1 MWHEARK
8 QEKKIRGLLVDYQR
22 RAQRRKDYYEK
33 IRADPTQFLQLH
45 GRQCK
50 IHIDPGIAIAANS
63 PATMM
68 PWQGNEEIMID
79 RFDARAH
86 LDFIREPRK
95 DDDDEQMSYE
105 ERHLNYE
112 RYRILVQNEFLTISE
127 SKFLHQLYLE
137 EKFGPVTKTD
147 ADDAKKKSTANAA
160 IPYKYSDE
168 DTIQTDDSRKYLD
181 IKPKN
186 DGSDESDEESEVDF
200 DLSIDV
206 SKIGTDQANE
216 LNTTAHGFGMTT
228 NDFYSFLNNDLEEA
242 ENIQLARLAEE
253 EKAMFA
259 GRRSRRE
266 RRAFRLKA
274 LEGKALS
281 PLSYATR
288 KSPSYT
294 DFDQLSSMM
303 TSRSPTPENSGQVTY
318 ITSFGDEEPTTNDKS
333 KTSTKSKTSKNH
345 SRKKRSSRSRSPRR
359 KSRSLSK
366 GHSRRHRSRSRNKSV
381 SPIRNNTQL
390 PAAQKPPPVQRYY
403 GRRGNDSSSE
413 LSISDDDDKD
423 KNTNNVKPPLPD
435 LSLSSSSKKQGPSD
449 SKPTPQEL
457 MKRKMKV
464 LLNKQYKADKKAQR
478 ERELKME
485 REQIEREEEI
495 KELSLKMRRKRRQLR
510 HPENSS
516 SSSRSKSRS
525 KSSSSSSSSSS
536 SNYSRYR
543 SRRRRSR
550 SRSGGRRSR
559 SRSGGHRSRSRSG
572 GRRRSKSSD
581 RRRRSRSDD
590 KRWSRRSE
598 ERDRYRRD
606 DRRDY
611 DRRDDYRSRRSPERR
626 DRRVNRR
633 DSPSRKEIKQRE
645 SPIKKEIKQQ
655 RESPVRKEIKQREIS
670 DRIKKENVVRPIV
683 KITYEASPKRYVSS
697 TKVQSNLKP
706 LVDYD

>member
-86 LDFIREPRK
+86 LDFIREPKK
-95 DDDDEQMSYE
+95 DDEDEQMSYE

-168 DTIQTDDSRKYLD
+168 DTIQIDDSRKYLD

-186 DGSDESDEESEVDF
+186 EGSDESDEESEVDF

-216 LNTTAHGFGMTT
+216 LNSTAHGFGMTT

-294 DFDQLSSMM
+294 DFDHLSSMM

-333 KTSTKSKTSKNH
+333 KTSTK
-345 SRKKRSSRSRSPRR
+345 
-359 KSRSLSK
+359 
-366 GHSRRHRSRSRNKSV
+366 
-381 SPIRNNTQL
+381 
-390 PAAQKPPPVQRYY
+390 
-403 GRRGNDSSSE
+403 
-413 LSISDDDDKD
+413 
-423 KNTNNVKPPLPD
+423 
-435 LSLSSSSKKQGPSD
+435 
-449 SKPTPQEL
+449 
-457 MKRKMKV
+457 
-464 LLNKQYKADKKAQR
+464 
-478 ERELKME
+478 
-485 REQIEREEEI
+485 
-495 KELSLKMRRKRRQLR
+495 
-510 HPENSS
+510 
-516 SSSRSKSRS
+516 
-525 KSSSSSSSSSS
+525 
-536 SNYSRYR
+536 
-543 SRRRRSR
+543 
-550 SRSGGRRSR
+550 
-559 SRSGGHRSRSRSG
+559 
-572 GRRRSKSSD
+572 
-581 RRRRSRSDD
+581 
-590 KRWSRRSE
+590 
-598 ERDRYRRD
+598 
-606 DRRDY
+606 
-611 DRRDDYRSRRSPERR
+611 
-626 DRRVNRR
+626 
-633 DSPSRKEIKQRE
+633 
-645 SPIKKEIKQQ
+645 
-655 RESPVRKEIKQREIS
+655 
-670 DRIKKENVVRPIV
+670 
-683 KITYEASPKRYVSS
+683 
-697 TKVQSNLKP
+697 
-706 LVDYD
+706 

>member
-33 IRADPTQFLQLH
+33 IKADPTQFLQLH

-50 IHIDPGIAIAANS
+50 IHIDPSIAIAANS

-86 LDFIREPRK
+86 LDFIREPKK
-95 DDDDEQMSYE
+95 DDEDEQMSYE

-127 SKFLHQLYLE
+127 NKFLHQLYLE
-137 EKFGPVTKTD
+137 EKFGPVTKSD

-181 IKPKN
+181 IKPKT

-216 LNTTAHGFGMTT
+216 LNSTAHSFGMTT

-333 KTSTKSKTSKNH
+333 KTGSKSKSSKNH
-345 SRKKRSSRSRSPRR
+345 SRKKRCSRSRSPRR

-366 GHSRRHRSRSRNKSV
+366 SRSRRYRSRSRNKSV
-381 SPIRNNTQL
+381 SPIRNNAQL
-390 PAAQKPPPVQRYY
+390 PAVQKPPPVQRYY

-423 KNTNNVKPPLPD
+423 KNTNNTKPPLPD
-435 LSLSSSSKKQGPSD
+435 LSLSSSSKKQCSSD

-464 LLNKQYKADKKAQR
+464 LLNKQYKADKK
-478 ERELKME
+478 
-485 REQIEREEEI
+485 
-495 KELSLKMRRKRRQLR
+495 SSKRTR
-510 HPENSS
+510 
-516 SSSRSKSRS
+516 
-525 KSSSSSSSSSS
+525 
-536 SNYSRYR
+536 
-543 SRRRRSR
+543 
-550 SRSGGRRSR
+550 
-559 SRSGGHRSRSRSG
+559 
-572 GRRRSKSSD
+572 
-581 RRRRSRSDD
+581 
-590 KRWSRRSE
+590 
-598 ERDRYRRD
+598 
-606 DRRDY
+606 
-611 DRRDDYRSRRSPERR
+611 
-626 DRRVNRR
+626 
-633 DSPSRKEIKQRE
+633 
-645 SPIKKEIKQQ
+645 
-655 RESPVRKEIKQREIS
+655 
-670 DRIKKENVVRPIV
+670 
-683 KITYEASPKRYVSS
+683 T
-697 TKVQSNLKP
+697 
-706 LVDYD
+706 

>member
-33 IRADPTQFLQLH
+33 IKADPTQFLQLH

-50 IHIDPGIAIAANS
+50 IHIDPSIAIAANS

-86 LDFIREPRK
+86 LDFIREPKK
-95 DDDDEQMSYE
+95 DDEDEQMSYE

-112 RYRILVQNEFLTISE
+112 RYRILVQNEFLGISE

-137 EKFGPVTKTD
+137 EKFGPVTKSD
-147 ADDAKKKSTANAA
+147 ADDAKKKSNANAA

-181 IKPKN
+181 IKPKT

-216 LNTTAHGFGMTT
+216 LNSTAHGFGMTT

-333 KTSTKSKTSKNH
+333 KTGTKSKSSKNH
-345 SRKKRSSRSRSPRR
+345 SRKKRCSRSRSPRR
-359 KSRSLSK
+359 KSRSLSR
-366 GHSRRHRSRSRNKSV
+366 GHSRRYRSRSRNKSV
-381 SPIRNNTQL
+381 SPVRNNVQL
-390 PAAQKPPPVQRYY
+390 PAVQKPPPVQRYY

-413 LSISDDDDKD
+413 LSISDDDEKN
-423 KNTNNVKPPLPD
+423 KNTNNIKPPLPD
-435 LSLSSSSKKQGPSD
+435 LSLSSSSKKQGSSD

-559 SRSGGHRSRSRSG
+559 SRSGGRRSRSRSG
-572 GRRRSKSSD
+572 VRRRSKSGD

-590 KRWSRRSE
+590 RRRSRRSE

-611 DRRDDYRSRRSPERR
+611 DRRDDYRYRRSPERR
-626 DRRVNRR
+626 ERRVDRR

-645 SPIKKEIKQQ
+645 SPTKKEFKQH
-655 RESPVRKEIKQREIS
+655 RESPVRKEIKQREFP
-670 DRIKKENVVRPIV
+670 DRSKRENVNRPV
-683 KITYEASPKRYVSS
+683 AKITYEASPKRYVSN
-697 TKVQSNLKP
+697 TKVQPNLKP

>member
-33 IRADPTQFLQLH
+33 IKADPTQFLQLH

-86 LDFIREPRK
+86 LDFIREPK
-95 DDDDEQMSYE
+95 NDDEEDELSYE
-105 ERHLNYE
+105 ERQLNYE
-112 RYRILVQNEFLTISE
+112 RYRILVQNEFLAISE
-127 SKFLHQLYLE
+127 NKFLHQLYLE
-137 EKFGPVTKTD
+137 EKFGPVGKSD
-147 ADDAKKKSTANAA
+147 ADDAKKKSTATAA

-168 DTIQTDDSRKYLD
+168 DTIQTDESKKYLD
-181 IKPKN
+181 IKPKT

-216 LNTTAHGFGMTT
+216 LNSTAHGFGMTT

-318 ITSFGDEEPTTNDKS
+318 ITSFGDEEPIQIDKS
-333 KTSTKSKTSKNH
+333 KISSKSKSSSKNQTRKRRSSRSKTPRKKSRSPSKNH
-345 SRKKRSSRSRSPRR
+345 SRRYRSRS
-359 KSRSLSK
+359 L
-366 GHSRRHRSRSRNKSV
+366 NKSLT
-381 SPIRNNTQL
+381 PIRNSAQL
-390 PAAQKPPPVQRYY
+390 PVTQKPPPIQRYY

-413 LSISDDDDKD
+413 LSISDDDDGQD
-423 KNTNNVKPPLPD
+423 KNTNNIKPPLPD
-435 LSLSSSSKKQGPSD
+435 LSLASSGKKGSSD

-516 SSSRSKSRS
+516 LSRSKSRS
-525 KSSSSSSSSSS
+525 KSSSSNSSSTSSS
-536 SNYSRYR
+536 YSRYR
-543 SRRRRSR
+543 SSRR
-550 SRSGGRRSR
+550 
-559 SRSGGHRSRSRSG
+559 RSRSRSG
-572 GRRRSKSSD
+572 GRRRSKSGDWRRRSKSND

-590 KRWSRRSE
+590 RRWSKRSE
-598 ERDRYRRD
+598 ERERYRRD

-626 DRRVNRR
+626 DRRIDRR
-633 DSPSRKEIKQRE
+633 DSSPRKEMKHRESPIRKEIK
-645 SPIKKEIKQQ
+645 S
-655 RESPVRKEIKQREIS
+655 RESPVRKETRQREIP
-670 DRIKKENVVRPIV
+670 DRSRCENYNYRPAA
-683 KITYEASPKRYVSS
+683 KITYEASPKRYLPS
-697 TKVQSNLKP
+697 TKVHSDIKP
-706 LVDYD
+706 LVDYE

>member
-50 IHIDPGIAIAANS
+50 VHIDPSIAIAANS

-86 LDFIREPRK
+86 LDFIREPK
-95 DDDDEQMSYE
+95 EDDEDEVLTNE
-105 ERHLNYE
+105 ERQLNYE

-127 SKFLHQLYLE
+127 NKFLHQLYLE
-137 EKFGPVTKTD
+137 EKFGPVGKSD
-147 ADDAKKKSTANAA
+147 VDDAKKKSTANAA
-160 IPYKYSDE
+160 IPYKYTDE
-168 DTIQTDDSRKYLD
+168 DTIQVDDSKKYLD
-181 IKPKN
+181 IKPKT
-186 DGSDESDEESEVDF
+186 DESDESDEESEIDF

-216 LNTTAHGFGMTT
+216 LNATAHNFGMTT

-318 ITSFGDEEPTTNDKS
+318 ITSFGDEEPVQNEKLKTTLKS
-333 KTSTKSKTSKNH
+333 KPLSKYQSK
-345 SRKKRSSRSRSPRR
+345 RKRSSRSKSPRR

-366 GHSRRHRSRSRNKSV
+366 GCSHRYRSQSQNKSP
-381 SPIRNNTQL
+381 SPLRNNV
-390 PAAQKPPPVQRYY
+390 PAQKPPPVQRYY

-413 LSISDDDDKD
+413 LSISDDDGKD
-423 KNTNNVKPPLPD
+423 KSTNNIKLPLPD
-435 LSLSSSSKKQGPSD
+435 LNLSSSVKKQVSSD
-449 SKPTPQEL
+449 SKPTPQEI

-478 ERELKME
+478 ERELKIE

-510 HPENSS
+510 HHENSSS

-525 KSSSSSSSSSS
+525 KSTSSSSSSSS

-550 SRSGGRRSR
+550 SRS
-559 SRSGGHRSRSRSG
+559 RSG
-572 GRRRSKSSD
+572 GRRRSRSSD
-581 RRRRSRSDD
+581 WRRRSRSDD
-590 KRWSRRSE
+590 RRWTKRSE
-598 ERDRYRRD
+598 ERERYRRD

-611 DRRDDYRSRRSPERR
+611 DRRDDYRSHRSLERR
-626 DRRVNRR
+626 DRRPDRR
-633 DSPSRKEIKQRE
+633 DSPIKKDVKQRE
-645 SPIKKEIKQQ
+645 SPIKRETKQ
-655 RESPVRKEIKQREIS
+655 RESPVRKETKQRDIP
-670 DRIKKENVVRPIV
+670 DRYRRENFDHRPAA
-683 KITYEASPKRYVSS
+683 KITYEASPKRYVPS

-706 LVDYD
+706 LVDYE